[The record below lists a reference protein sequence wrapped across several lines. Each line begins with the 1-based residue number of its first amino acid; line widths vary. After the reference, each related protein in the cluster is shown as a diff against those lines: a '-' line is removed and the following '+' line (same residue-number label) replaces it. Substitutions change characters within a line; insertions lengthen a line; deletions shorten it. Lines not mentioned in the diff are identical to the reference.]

1 MRRKEVVNMTSV
13 IGTKFSLSSFY
24 GKEEKNQMMY
34 KMRLNVLN
42 KSQGMKKA
50 AGTAIRKGR
59 VKMSTKYDELKTL
72 DSFYAT
78 PSPVKPKKVKVQKKK
93 LRQSSNKSLEARNPR
108 PSRQASAAASE
119 KMASFAAQLDD
130 DIDDVLPD
138 RPNSIKLKKRTFKE
152 AQECWSSDDDDDN
165 NWIPRTSKGTVAKK
179 RTVPEPPPP
188 EPVLSEYEKSAQEK
202 IAQRQKFL
210 EELGI
215 LQMKRELQKIPKS
228 IPTPPQKKEHRQSAC
243 NDIGMTQDEAALP
256 TAQIKEPVRDESDT
270 AQSSSD
276 QKLEDS
282 LAPDSPLATEERK
295 ALEVERCPPS
305 IESQDSNSGTQ
316 DSASKHP
323 VAPSIHKPSK
333 RRSPMKAKQV
343 KASNSVPKVLKTL
356 RATAAKATEQA
367 KATKGLPRTL
377 KQNLDE
383 LVKPG
388 SHPRRILNT
397 LADTKRKIRRK
408 LT

>member
-1 MRRKEVVNMTSV
+1 
-13 IGTKFSLSSFY
+13 
-24 GKEEKNQMMY
+24 MY
-34 KMRLNVLN
+34 ICILTYL
-42 KSQGMKKA
+42 Q
-50 AGTAIRKGR
+50 
-59 VKMSTKYDELKTL
+59 
-72 DSFYAT
+72 
-78 PSPVKPKKVKVQKKK
+78 
-93 LRQSSNKSLEARNPR
+93 
-108 PSRQASAAASE
+108 
-119 KMASFAAQLDD
+119 
-130 DIDDVLPD
+130 
-138 RPNSIKLKKRTFKE
+138 
-152 AQECWSSDDDDDN
+152 
-165 NWIPRTSKGTVAKK
+165 K

-188 EPVLSEYEKSAQEK
+188 QPVLSEYEKSAQEK

-228 IPTPPQKKEHRQSAC
+228 IPTPPQKREHRQSAC
-243 NDIGMTQDEAALP
+243 NDLGMTQDEAALP
-256 TAQIKEPVRDESDT
+256 TAQRKEPVRDEGDT
-270 AQSSSD
+270 AQSSTN
-276 QKLEDS
+276 QKLEESLAPDS
-282 LAPDSPLATEERK
+282 PAPDSPLATEERK

-305 IESQDSNSGTQ
+305 TESQDSNSGTQ
-316 DSASKHP
+316 DLTSKHP

-343 KASNSVPKVLKTL
+343 KASNHMPKVLRTL

-388 SHPRRILNT
+388 SHPRRVLNT

-408 LT
+408 LS

>member
-1 MRRKEVVNMTSV
+1 MTSV

-24 GKEEKNQMMY
+24 GKEEKQQMMY

-42 KSQGMKKA
+42 KSHGMKKA
-50 AGTAIRKGR
+50 AGTAIRRGR
-59 VKMSTKYDELKTL
+59 VKMSMKYDELKTL

-78 PSPVKPKKVKVQKKK
+78 PSPVKPKKVKVQKNKI
-93 LRQSSNKSLEARNPR
+93 RANKSLEARNPR

-130 DIDDVLPD
+130 DIDDGLPD
-138 RPNSIKLKKRTFKE
+138 RPNSVKLKKRTFKE
-152 AQECWSSDDDDDN
+152 AQESWSSDDDDN
-165 NWIPRTSKGTVAKK
+165 NWIPRNSKSTVAKK

-228 IPTPPQKKEHRQSAC
+228 IPTPPQKREHRQSAC
-243 NDIGMTQDEAALP
+243 NDLGMTQDEAALP
-256 TAQIKEPVRDESDT
+256 TVRDESDT

-282 LAPDSPLATEERK
+282 VAPDSPLATEERK

-305 IESQDSNSGTQ
+305 IESQDCNSGTE
-316 DSASKHP
+316 DSKHP